1 VPVTQPLATA
11 TPAVLPPPAVAA
23 AVEGVDE
30 QGRRTLKVGSLL
42 VLPDHVLG
50 YGSHGTVVYRGSL
63 HGRPLAV
70 KRVLSQF
77 VKAAERYVNSFRS
90 SP

>member
-1 VPVTQPLATA
+1 
-11 TPAVLPPPAVAA
+11 
-23 AVEGVDE
+23 VEGVDS
-30 QGRRTLKVGSLL
+30 QGRRTLQVGSLVL
-42 VLPDHVLG
+42 LPDEVLG

-77 VKAAERYVNSFRS
+77 VKSADRYDRGARLSCLHICH
-90 SP
+90 PLALA

>member
-1 VPVTQPLATA
+1 M
-11 TPAVLPPPAVAA
+11 
-23 AVEGVDE
+23 EGVDSE
-30 QGRRTLKVGSLL
+30 GRRTLQVGSLL
-42 VLPDHVLG
+42 VLPDQVLG

-77 VKAAERYVNSFRS
+77 VKAAER
-90 SP
+90 